1 MHGIRRRP
9 WLVSLLAIWLLVPPV
24 RPIHAQEEQEPPPP
38 PEAPAPEASEAPAPP
53 EAPEATATPPRLS
66 YLHGDVSF
74 WRPGAEDWA
83 AARVNTPLAG
93 GDSLYAPQG
102 ANIEVQAGPRAFV
115 RAGGETDLG
124 FDAVEPDFLQLKVT
138 SGHAAIDLRNLE
150 RGHTVEVDTPHLA
163 ATIDQ
168 PGYYRVDVDQEATT
182 FISRRGGSA
191 SVVPAGGEAVDLGAN
206 DEVIVKGADNPE
218 VERYT
223 APNLDPWDRWN
234 YERTDHLTNPKS
246 ARYVPQEVY
255 GADDLDR
262 YGRWRDEPEYGP
274 VWVPTAVP
282 AAWTPYSSGRW
293 IWDPFYGW
301 TWVDDLPWGWAPY
314 HYGRW
319 VSVGSVWGWAPGPIV
334 VAPVYAPA
342 LVAFFGGSG
351 VSVSIGIG
359 APVVSWVPL
368 GWGEPCIP
376 WWGPRAF
383 IGVPWWGGWG
393 GPHIVNNVVVERTT
407 IIHANQVNIFRNTRV
422 HNAIVG
428 VRRDDFGRGGGKHVR
443 LGPGALRRL
452 TPVRGVPPVRPT
464 PASLVPSRHHGRRP
478 PEAVHA
484 RQVVATRPARDHAAP
499 LRAVGLNAPA
509 GATPAPRVVGSP
521 RPRAAVEHGGPA
533 GAGRAGGRPGPA
545 PSPGRGRAER
555 PAPGSGGGRT
565 ERPPPPIHG
574 RAMRPGAAPQGAG
587 RREMPSGEVRRPQP
601 RAVPPSAPRERTERR
616 VTQPPAPRAER
627 PAAAPPVPRQE
638 RRATPPPVPRE
649 QRSYPRPAAPQSGG
663 MRRAP
668 GPAPGGPPAGME
680 RGRQQHPPN
689 YGQPSGGRRPRAVPH
704 QGPAAPPPGA
714 RRQRGRSN
722 V

>member
-24 RPIHAQEEQEPPPP
+24 RPIHAQEEPEPPPP

-93 GDSLYAPQG
+93 GDSLYVPQG
-102 ANIEVQAGPRAFV
+102 GNVEVQAGPRAFV

-138 SGHAAIDLRNLE
+138 SGHAAIDLRSLE

-521 RPRAAVEHGGPA
+521 RPRAAVDVLRRRST
-533 GAGRAGGRPGPA
+533 AGR
-545 PSPGRGRAER
+545 RGRAQRRRVQAGVRCR
-555 PAPGSGGGRT
+555 PAK
-565 ERPPPPIHG
+565 
-574 RAMRPGAAPQGAG
+574 RAGHSLARFPLP
-587 RREMPSGEVRRPQP
+587 
-601 RAVPPSAPRERTERR
+601 
-616 VTQPPAPRAER
+616 
-627 PAAAPPVPRQE
+627 
-638 RRATPPPVPRE
+638 RRANG
-649 QRSYPRPAAPQSGG
+649 QSAA
-663 MRRAP
+663 
-668 GPAPGGPPAGME
+668 
-680 RGRQQHPPN
+680 
-689 YGQPSGGRRPRAVPH
+689 
-704 QGPAAPPPGA
+704 
-714 RRQRGRSN
+714 
-722 V
+722 